1 MIVNV
6 VLPAG
11 ATGVVGCV
19 PTVNIAASVPLI
31 ATFGVPVRF
40 RFEVP
45 RFSTV
50 KVIAPLEP
58 PTRTLPNE

>member
-6 VLPAG
+6 LLPAAAIG
-11 ATGVVGCV
+11 EAGCV

-31 ATFGVPVRF
+31 ATFGVPVRL
-40 RFEVP
+40 RLEVP
-45 RFSTV
+45 RFWIV
-50 KVIAPLEP
+50 KVIAPLVP